1 MSTIKQSNIECSD
14 VEIRDVRDLVFGIG
28 SNLDVERVDAE
39 QVSVNLVYDKDGALQ
54 MSVTSI
60 INLVIGYSAGYRI
73 DSDLIGVVMLPSDC
87 GVDIFNPK
95 DPAKLIEAIEKSTL
109 SIDPFGCHLGLEPDE
124 SHWVGAVVS
133 DNPIVDRINDIR
145 EDCSQGIGVELNQ
158 ILAELVNEKSLIAVK
173 DVSEIAKK
181 SLIDLIKSSVGA
193 EAIQLP

>member
-1 MSTIKQSNIECSD
+1 MI
-14 VEIRDVRDLVFGIG
+14 
-28 SNLDVERVDAE
+28 
-39 QVSVNLVYDKDGALQ
+39 
-54 MSVTSI
+54 
-60 INLVIGYSAGYRI
+60 
-73 DSDLIGVVMLPSDC
+73 PSDC
-87 GVDIFNPK
+87 GVDIFNKK
-95 DPAKLIEAIEKSTL
+95 DPAKLIEKIEKSTL

-181 SLIDLIKSSVGA
+181 SLIDLIKNSVDA
-193 EAIQLP
+193 KAIQLS